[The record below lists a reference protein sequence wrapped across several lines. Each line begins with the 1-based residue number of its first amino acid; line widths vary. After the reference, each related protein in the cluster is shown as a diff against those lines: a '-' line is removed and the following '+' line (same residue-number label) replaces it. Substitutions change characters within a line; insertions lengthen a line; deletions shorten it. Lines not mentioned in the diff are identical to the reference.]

1 MNPMTGEGEFPRLL
15 NAGAD
20 ALMVQFSDVI
30 SLPAN
35 QQVIALQQ
43 LLQQSALP
51 ITDLVP
57 AYSTLLIYYDVT
69 QLSETVLRESV
80 NDLLTELIVDDT
92 DEQGQL
98 HTVEVYYGDEVGAD
112 IQRVMQQHGLSKN
125 DVIERHTAAPFR
137 VFALGFAP
145 GFGYMGILPDDLVT
159 PRLQRPREKI
169 PAGSVAIA
177 EQQTSIY
184 PVDSPGGWNI
194 IGRTATPLYQPEQG
208 ILSAYNV
215 GDQVQ
220 FKAISK
226 AAFLEAGGSLEALND

>member
-1 MNPMTGEGEFPRLL
+1 MNTMTDEGEFPRLL

-30 SLPAN
+30 SLTAT
-35 QQVIALQQ
+35 QQVAALQQ

-51 ITDLVP
+51 ITDRVP

-69 QLSETVLRESV
+69 QLSEKVLRQSV
-80 NDLLTELIVDDT
+80 KELLKELVVDDV

-98 HTVEVYYGDEVGAD
+98 HTIEVYYGDEVGPD
-112 IQRVMQQHGLSKN
+112 MQRIMKLHNLSKEQL
-125 DVIERHTAAPFR
+125 IEQHTSQPFR

-177 EQQTSIY
+177 EQQTAIY

-208 ILSAYNV
+208 ILSAFNV

>member
-1 MNPMTGEGEFPRLL
+1 MSKNEAFPRLL

-30 SLPAN
+30 SLAAN
-35 QQVIALQQ
+35 QQVTALQQ

-51 ITDLVP
+51 LTDLVP

-69 QLSETVLRESV
+69 QLSETVLRQSV
-80 NDLLTELIVDDT
+80 SDLLQELVVDEA

-98 HTVEVYYGDEVGAD
+98 HTIEVYYGEEVGPD
-112 IQRVMQQHGLSKN
+112 IERVMQQHQLSK
-125 DVIERHTAAPFR
+125 DAVIERHTAEPFR

-145 GFGYMGILPDDLVT
+145 GFGYMGILPDELAT
-159 PRLQRPREKI
+159 PRLERPREKI
-169 PAGSVAIA
+169 VAGSVAIA
-177 EQQTSIY
+177 EQQTAIY

-208 ILSAYNV
+208 ILSAFNV
-215 GDQVQ
+215 GDLVQ

-226 AAFLEAGGSLEALND
+226 DAFVQAGGNPEALDD